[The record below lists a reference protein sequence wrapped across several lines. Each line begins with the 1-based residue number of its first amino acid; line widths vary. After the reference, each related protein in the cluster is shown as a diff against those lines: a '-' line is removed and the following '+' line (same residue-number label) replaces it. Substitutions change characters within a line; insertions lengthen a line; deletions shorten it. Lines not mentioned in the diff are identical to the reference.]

1 VPQYE
6 YKCTQCDNRY
16 ETREGF
22 DAPPRQPCPKCGA
35 EAKRILFAPPIVFKG
50 SGFYVTDS
58 RKGSSTTVGDY
69 NMGSTS
75 SGTKS
80 DGASSSDS
88 SSSSSSDSSSSS
100 SSTPAASTSG
110 D

>member
-1 VPQYE
+1 MPQYE

-22 DAPPRQPCPKCGA
+22 DAPARQPCPKCGG

-80 DGASSSDS
+80 EGASSSS
-88 SSSSSSDSSSSS
+88 SSSTSSSDSSSSS
-100 SSTPAASTSG
+100 SSTPAASTSS